1 MENTQKEYPT
11 QDMEPPT
18 RTQSTAST
26 PMRQQTYGREAVDA
40 THSFPSHSC

>member
-18 RTQSTAST
+18 RTHSEINFTVAIEMDVGST
-26 PMRQQTYGREAVDA
+26 EN
-40 THSFPSHSC
+40 